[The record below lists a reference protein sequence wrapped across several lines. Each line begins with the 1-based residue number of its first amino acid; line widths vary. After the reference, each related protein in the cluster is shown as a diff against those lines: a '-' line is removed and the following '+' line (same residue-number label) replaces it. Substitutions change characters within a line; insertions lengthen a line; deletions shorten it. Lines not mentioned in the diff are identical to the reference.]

1 MTGKKRKRMANA
13 REIMETKFRPMGFE
27 GEMLEL
33 FGDPEMS
40 GCWIIWGESGNG
52 KTSCALKLVKYL
64 TKFGKVLYD
73 TIEEGISLSFKN
85 AIERE
90 GMLECN
96 NRFFILDK
104 EPLTD
109 LEARLV
115 KRKSPDI
122 IFVDSVQY
130 SGLNKLTAK
139 ALTDK
144 FPRKLFVF
152 ISHASGKLPDGRTAN
167 AIRYDANVKIMVRG
181 YQAKIQS
188 RYGGDKTK
196 TMIIWREGADNYGKI

>member
-1 MTGKKRKRMANA
+1 MTKRKRTANA
-13 REIMETKFRPMGFE
+13 REIMETKFRPMGFS
-27 GEMLEL
+27 GEMLDL

-40 GCWIIWGESGNG
+40 GCWLIWGESSNG
-52 KTSCALKLVKYL
+52 KTSFALMLAKYL
-64 TKFGKVLYD
+64 TRFGRVAYNS
-73 TIEEGISLSFKN
+73 IEEGISLSLKN

-90 GMLECN
+90 GMVDCG
-96 NRFFILDK
+96 NRFQVIDK
-104 EPLTD
+104 ESMQE
-109 LEARLV
+109 LEVRLE

-130 SGLNKLTAK
+130 SGLNKLTTK
-139 ALTDK
+139 ALVEK

-152 ISHASGKLPDGRTAN
+152 ISHAAGKLPDGRTAN

-181 YQAKIQS
+181 YQAKVQS

-196 TMIIWREGADNYGKI
+196 TMVIWREGAENYGKI

>member
-1 MTGKKRKRMANA
+1 MTGKQKRMATV
-13 REIMETKFRPMGFE
+13 REIMGMKFRPVGFD

-33 FGDPEMS
+33 FGDPELT
-40 GCWIIWGESGNG
+40 GCWIIWGESTNG
-52 KTSCALKLVKYL
+52 KTSCALKIAKYL
-64 TKFGKVLYD
+64 TRFGRVAYD
-73 TIEEGISLSFKN
+73 SIEEGISLSLKK

-90 GMLECN
+90 GMLECDG
-96 NRFFILDK
+96 RFFALDK
-104 EPLTD
+104 ESIAD
-109 LEARLV
+109 LENRLM

-122 IFVDSVQY
+122 IFIDSVQY

-139 ALTDK
+139 ALIGK
-144 FPRKLFVF
+144 FPKKLFIF
-152 ISHASGKLPDGRTAN
+152 ISHASGRTPDGRTAN

-196 TMIIWREGADNYGKI
+196 TMIIWREGAENYGKI

>member
-1 MTGKKRKRMANA
+1 MATV

-33 FGDPEMS
+33 FGDPEKS
-40 GCWIIWGESGNG
+40 GCWIIWGEAGNG
-52 KTSCALKLVKYL
+52 KTSAALILAKYL
-64 TKFGKVLYD
+64 SNFGRSVYNS
-73 TIEEGISLSFKN
+73 IEEGISLSLKK
-85 AIERE
+85 AIERA
-90 GMLECN
+90 GMVECG
-96 NRFFILDK
+96 NRFLVLDK
-104 EPLTD
+104 EPISE
-109 LEARLV
+109 LEVRLM

-122 IFVDSVQY
+122 IFIDSVQY

-139 ALTDK
+139 ALIGK
-144 FPRKLFVF
+144 FPHKLFIF
-152 ISHASGKLPDGRTAN
+152 ISHAAGKLPDGRTAN

-196 TMIIWREGADNYGKI
+196 TMIIWREGAENYGKI